1 MADLKQLQK
10 QANYYYDQA
19 VSIAK
24 VSLRHS
30 TSVALSPHPL
40 SI

>member
-1 MADLKQLQK
+1 MADLKQLQR

-24 VSLRHS
+24 VTFNNC
-30 TSVALSPHPL
+30 TSVRPCHPL
-40 SI
+40 SL